1 MMDRLRGFIGLGNVL
16 HMSPL
21 SQEVL
26 ISVHSVSIVMQML
39 VSVNSRAYKC
49 IFLIHL
55 ILI

>member
-26 ISVHSVSIVMQML
+26 ISVYSVSIVLQML

-49 IFLIHL
+49 IFLIQL